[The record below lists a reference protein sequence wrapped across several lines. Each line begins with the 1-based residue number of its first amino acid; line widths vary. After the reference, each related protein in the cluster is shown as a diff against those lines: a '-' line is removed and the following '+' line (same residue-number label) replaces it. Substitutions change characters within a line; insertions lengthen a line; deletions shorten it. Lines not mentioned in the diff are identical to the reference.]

1 MVRVS
6 GDAGQLTGMKTAIIL
21 IVRNEV
27 QDIVWWLAHHLG
39 VGISTLIIY
48 DAGSTDGTWSLLQ
61 AARRTSDIRPHRLDD
76 AAHETWGGL
85 RRRAVADV
93 RERYGREFDWLGVF
107 GIEDYLTLA
116 EEHTLQSL
124 FPKEEDYRSV
134 LFSHRLY
141 GGNGYIG
148 LPRCSPVHA
157 YIRHAPDEFPHHGE
171 GILFVRSVVMD
182 HASIEQSDWGLD
194 GKDTLRPSGQT
205 LEDHEEREW
214 THGWVRRYAVRSMAH
229 QVRRLAFDRAL
240 DRQQPDLHALDR
252 NDVEGTGS
260 PLFAK
265 TESLAVAIYGD
276 VWADIIRRKK
286 FEQILQMPDRDSE
299 AFSPSSGARFFRIQ
313 GLNGEFLCCDQRGG
327 HLVGLHEGYIEKSG
341 HHVLMLGCVW
351 EEFPGWIVL
360 FREDGQICSNTIS
373 HAGLAPVPV
382 PVAAFETVNV
392 ENGAVVAIRLPATG
406 RFLTLIAGTGE
417 VCVNRVE
424 ALGWEHFHLVPVEA
438 PLSGHGP
445 ELTEALGCVPVLLD
459 GKLRAEN
466 LAAVLERMDVSQS
479 FLLPL
484 MFSMLPER
492 EQVRFNVDYSG
503 LFPSWLSTLVF

>member
-1 MVRVS
+1 
-6 GDAGQLTGMKTAIIL
+6 MKTAIIL

-76 AAHETWGGL
+76 ATHETWGGL

-107 GIEDYLTLA
+107 GIEDYLTPA

-124 FPKEEDYRSV
+124 FPMAEDYRGV

-157 YIRHAPDEFPHHGE
+157 YTRHAPDDFPHHGE
-171 GILFVRSVVMD
+171 GILFVRSAVMD
-182 HASIEQSDWGLD
+182 HASVEQSDWGLD
-194 GKDTLRPSGQT
+194 GKDILRPSGQT
-205 LEDHEEREW
+205 LEDHAGREW

-229 QVRRLAFDRAL
+229 QVRRLAFDRVL
-240 DRQQPDLHALDR
+240 DRRQPDLHALDR
-252 NDVEGTGS
+252 NDVEGADS
-260 PLFAK
+260 SLFAT
-265 TESLAVAIYGD
+265 TENLAVAIYGD
-276 VWADIIRRKK
+276 VWADVIRRKK

-327 HLVGLHEGYIEKSG
+327 HLVGLHEGHIEESG
-341 HHVLMLGCVW
+341 HHVLMAGCVW
-351 EEFPGWIVL
+351 EELPGWIVL
-360 FREDGQICSNTIS
+360 FREDGQICSNRIS

-382 PVAAFETVNV
+382 PVAAFETVDV
-392 ENGAVVAIRLPATG
+392 ENGAVAMRLPATG
-406 RFLTLIAGTGE
+406 RFLTLVVGNGE
-417 VCVNRVE
+417 VCVNRTE
-424 ALGWEHFHLVPVEA
+424 AFGWEYFSLVPVEISS
-438 PLSGHGP
+438 SGQGS
-445 ELTEALGCVPVLLD
+445 ELTEALGFLPVLLD
-459 GKLRAEN
+459 GRLRAEN
-466 LAAVLERMDVSQS
+466 LAEVLERVDVSQS

-492 EQVRFNVDYSG
+492 EQARFNEDYPG
-503 LFPSWLSTLVF
+503 LFPSWLSALVF